1 MQISKFSTAGGK
13 CKRGIPKLQQ
23 VNPFTL
29 NLGKDRRSITVDL
42 NRLLPPNTCAEEAAK
57 ALGDLRVGILHESL
71 DCVEIITEESID
83 YLRNDGLYTRV
94 PVQYD
99 ISESQFHVLLEDN
112 PLVIVRL
119 GGEND
124 GIFNDKKICGE
135 NIIQAGKHE
144 SADVLVK
151 EELSQ
156 AGTIECPPDDRCN
169 SQLLSFNEDPGKDI
183 PYYDSI
189 LTSPHLSRFGLTS
202 SSRVDEVPEGVKFLK
217 KDPKHPLFGFGS
229 HESLQALLI
238 DEPVCNISNLRTSL
252 QTAIELEWGL
262 LPLYLT
268 SWFTI
273 KSLSNGGCI
282 PNSDNY
288 GACERIY
295 SIVIQEMLHM
305 AQAANLLTAVGGK
318 PVINASTEV
327 NYPRKGLPGG
337 VLKNLQLSIE
347 KLTLDQAR
355 CQFMAVE
362 IPRNSSAVYPPIIND
377 LYTIGAFYRHIFSCI
392 DFLGEEIFND
402 PGNQIQHDF
411 GSHGTLYVVKDLKT
425 ANVSI
430 NEIIDQGEGTS
441 PLDPNQADT
450 EGVYAHFYKFEEITC
465 QNALKKV
472 GTNHYAYSG
481 EELPFVSSGI
491 YNMIANPSGDTIPPG
506 TACYNATKDF
516 NDLYKSIVENLDTG
530 FANGDQGAVSTAI
543 GDMFAL
549 PGKAQTVM
557 QLPLQPGSPLACG
570 PVWDLDF

>member
-1 MQISKFSTAGGK
+1 M
-13 CKRGIPKLQQ
+13 
-23 VNPFTL
+23 
-29 NLGKDRRSITVDL
+29 
-42 NRLLPPNTCAEEAAK
+42 NRLLPPNTRAEEAAK
-57 ALGDLRVGILHESL
+57 TLGDLRVGILHESL

-83 YLRNDGLYTRV
+83 YLRNDGLYDRV
-94 PVQYD
+94 PVEYH

-144 SADVLVK
+144 SADVLVT
-151 EELSQ
+151 EQLSQ
-156 AGTIECPPDDRCN
+156 AGTIECPDDDRCN
-169 SQLLSFNEDPGKDI
+169 SQLLSFDEDPGKDI
-183 PYYDSI
+183 PYYDNI

-229 HESLQALLI
+229 HKSLQALLI
-238 DEPVCNISNLRTSL
+238 DEPVCNISYVRTSL

-273 KSLSNGGCI
+273 KSLSNEGCT
-282 PNSDNY
+282 PHSDNY
-288 GACERIY
+288 GACDRIH

-305 AQAANLLTAVGGK
+305 AQAANLLTSVGGK
-318 PVINASTEV
+318 PIINASTEV
-327 NYPRKGLPGG
+327 KYPRKGLPGG

-377 LYTIGAFYRHIFSCI
+377 LYTIGAFYRDIFSCME
-392 DFLGEEIFND
+392 FLGEGIFSN
-402 PGNQIQHDF
+402 PGNQIQNVF
-411 GSHGTLYVVKDLKT
+411 SPSVGTLYVVKDLNT
-425 ANVSI
+425 ANISI
-430 NEIIDQGEGTS
+430 NQIIDQGEGTS

-450 EGVYAHFYKFEEITC
+450 EGDYAHFYKFEEITC
-465 QNALKKV
+465 ENALKKV
-472 GTNHYAYSG
+472 GTNHYAYTG
-481 EELPFVSSGI
+481 EDLPLVSSGI
-491 YNMIANPSGDTIPPG
+491 YNMIANPSSDTIPPG

-516 NDLYKSIVENLDTG
+516 NDLYKSIVGNLDTG
-530 FANGDQGAVSTAI
+530 FANGLQSAVSTAI
-543 GDMFAL
+543 NEMFAL

-557 QLPLQPGSPLACG
+557 ELPLQSGSPYTCG